1 MAPLGKIAAHRRRES
16 DMVSDALQFDNI
28 RGLNETAWA
37 AELRMLDGIDPSFRD

>member
-1 MAPLGKIAAHRRRES
+1 MVEAATKIRVR